1 MLELF
6 ELSSN
11 SMRRNE
17 GSERGRIY
25 FRGGRAAA
33 KEILKGTRWPRR
45 TDLWDVTAA
54 TAWSKMLE
62 SLSSS

>member
-11 SMRRNE
+11 SVRRYE
-17 GSERGRIY
+17 GSERGLRLY

-33 KEILKGTRWPRR
+33 KEKILKGTRKPRK
-45 TDLWDVTAA
+45 TYLWDVAAA
-54 TAWSKMLE
+54 TAWSRDAD
-62 SLSSS
+62 

>member
-11 SMRRNE
+11 SVRRNE

-33 KEILKGTRWPRR
+33 KEKILKGTRKPRK
-45 TDLWDVTAA
+45 TYLWDVAAA
-54 TAWSKMLE
+54 TPWSSDVLPD
-62 SLSSS
+62 